1 MNKEYTC
8 IGEPMRMPEEDRDRK
23 IRYLERD
30 LEGCNDHIHELI
42 QTKTVLV
49 RLLSEEV
56 ESHRISK
63 QLVRDVS
70 EERDNY
76 RRRLS
81 DIKHFINELKPGQRI
96 TEKIIEQINRF

>member
-8 IGEPMRMPEEDRDRK
+8 IGELKFTPEEDKDRK

-30 LEGCNDHIHELI
+30 LEGCNDHIYELM

-56 ESHRISK
+56 ESHKLSK
-63 QLVRDVS
+63 QLVRDIGQD
-70 EERDNY
+70 RDNY
-76 RRRLS
+76 RRRLYTVKDYVS
-81 DIKHFINELKPGQRI
+81 QFKPGQRV
-96 TEKIIEQINRF
+96 TKEMLDKINNF